1 MAWTTPRTWSTG
13 EVVTASLLNAQIKG
27 NMDLTAPAVMT
38 TAGDIIYASGANTPV
53 RLAKD
58 ANATRYLSNTG
69 TSNVPAWAQVNVTN
83 GVTGTLPVGSGGT
96 GATTLTD
103 GGVLIGNGTGAM
115 VAMAVLADGEFIVG
129 DGTTDPVAESGA
141 TLRTSI
147 GVGTGDAV
155 TFGGLTLGSDG
166 AGVDAIF
173 YSGTAGDNMTWDAS
187 DKVLNIT
194 GTDAETALDV
204 LDGDV
209 RIVDK
214 LYFYDRGGEY
224 ISSNG
229 SLMTLTGNVTVSG
242 DLTVSGTTTTVN
254 STVTTIADPLVIY
267 AVGTSGSASN
277 DAGFVIERG
286 DDTNVGWFWDESAD
300 EFVAV
305 TTGETGTTAG
315 NVSITA
321 YAGIHVNGAEVDGVL
336 NVDGSIDFDG
346 TTAAFDGSGAITLTS
361 TSSSA
366 NGIHLHANG
375 GTSETIKIHSDQGTS
390 VTEGAA
396 SVSLLS
402 DAGGV
407 ELRSTAN
414 LANAINITSDGG
426 TTGTITI
433 FNDQGTAVNE
443 GVASIQLLSDVGG
456 VGIKSGLN
464 AAGALRLTADGGT
477 SETIILHSDQGTG
490 ADSINIM
497 SDAGGI
503 TLNCANGKAILLNG
517 ATVFNEEDTVT
528 YDATDTVVD
537 CTQGNKFLLTFGAGN
552 ITDLYLHPPAG
563 PANIMLRLKQDASG
577 GSRVV
582 TNWYKNGGSVGSPSG
597 TGKIHFAGGTKPTLS
612 TATNA
617 VDVFA
622 FYYDGTDFH
631 GTSSLDSKA
640 YS

>member
-13 EVVTASLLNAQIKG
+13 EVVTAALLNAQIKA

-69 TSNVPAWAQVNVTN
+69 TSNVPAWAQVNITN

-103 GGVLIGNGTGAM
+103 GGVLLGNGTGAV
-115 VAMAVLADGEFIVG
+115 VAMAVLADGEMIVG

-166 AGVDAIF
+166 SGVDAIF

-187 DKVLNIT
+187 EEVLNIT
-194 GTDAETALDV
+194 GTDGATALDV

-267 AVGTSGSASN
+267 SVGSSGSASK
-277 DAGFVIERG
+277 DAGFVVERG
-286 DDTNVGWFWDESAD
+286 DDTNVGFFWDESAD

-321 YAGIHVNGAEVDGVL
+321 YADIHGKDLVVGALLDANGTVDADVT
-336 NVDGSIDFDG
+336 DFDVASSG
-346 TTAAFDGSGAITLTS
+346 DIDLVSSNDSAAAVYIAESGSGTS
-361 TSSSA
+361 
-366 NGIHLHANG
+366 G
-375 GTSETIKIHSDQGTS
+375 TIKIHADTGTS

-402 DAGGV
+402 DVGGV

-426 TTGTITI
+426 STGSITI
-433 FNDQGTAVNE
+433 FNDQGTSATE
-443 GVASIQLLSDVGG
+443 GSASIQLLSDVGG
-456 VGIKSGLN
+456 INIKSGLN
-464 AAGALRLTADGGT
+464 GAGAVLITADGGAN
-477 SETIILHSDQGTG
+477 ETIQIHADQGTG
-490 ADSINIM
+490 DSSIELV

-503 TLNCANGKAILLNG
+503 TLNVADGKSVRLG
-517 ATVFNEEDTVT
+517 GSTVFDDEVVVT
-528 YDATDTVVD
+528 YNASNTTVDT
-537 CTQGNKFLLTFGAGN
+537 TKGNKFILTMTGD
-552 ITDLYLHPPAG
+552 ITNLYFTPPAG
-563 PANIMLRLKQDASG
+563 SGVTANMMLKIVHSG
-577 GSRVV
+577 AGRSV
-582 TNWYKNGGSVGSPSG
+582 TNWYETG
-597 TGKIHFAGGTKPTLS
+597 TTEKIHTAGGAEPSLTD
-612 TATNA
+612 ANGA
-617 VDVFA
+617 VDVMA
-622 FYYDGTDFH
+622 LYWDGASFH
-631 GTSSLDSKA
+631 MTSSLDSKA

>member
-13 EVVTASLLNAQIKG
+13 EVVTAALLNAQIKA

-69 TSNVPAWAQVNVTN
+69 TSNVPAWAQVNVSN
-83 GVTGTLPVGSGGT
+83 GVTGTLPVGNGGT

-103 GGVLIGNGTGAM
+103 GGVLLGNGSGAM
-115 VAMAVLADGEFIVG
+115 VAMAVLADGEMIVG

-141 TLRTSI
+141 TLRSSI

-166 AGVDAIF
+166 SGVDAIF
-173 YSGTAGDNMTWDAS
+173 YSATSGDNMTWDAS
-187 DKVLNIT
+187 EEVLNIT
-194 GTDAETALDV
+194 GTDGATALDV

-242 DLTVSGTTTTVN
+242 DLTVSGTTTTIN
-254 STVTTIADPLVIY
+254 STVTTVADPLVIY

-286 DDTNVGWFWDESAD
+286 DDTNVAWIWDESAD
-300 EFVAV
+300 EFVAI

-366 NGIHLHANG
+366 NGIYLQANG
-375 GTSETIKIHSDQGTS
+375 GTSETIKIYSNQGTS

-402 DAGGV
+402 DDGGV

-426 TTGTITI
+426 STGTITI
-433 FNDQGTAVNE
+433 YNDQGTAVNE
-443 GVASIQLLSDVGG
+443 GVASIQLLSDDGG
-456 VGIKSGLN
+456 VGIKSGLDG
-464 AAGALRLTADGGT
+464 AGAIRLTADGGA
-477 SETIILHSDQGTG
+477 SETIILHADQGTG
-490 ADSINIM
+490 ADSINIR
-497 SDAGGI
+497 SDDGGI
-503 TLNCANGKAILLNG
+503 TWNCADGKAILLNG

-528 YDATDTVVD
+528 FNATDTVVN
-537 CTQGNKFLLTFGAGN
+537 CTLGNKFDLTLTAN
-552 ITDLYLHPPAG
+552 PLVDLYLHPPAG
-563 PANIMLRLKQDASG
+563 PANIMLRLIQDATG
-577 GSRVV
+577 NRTV
-582 TNWYKNGGSVGSPSG
+582 TNWYKNSGTTGSPSG
-597 TGKIHFAGGTKPTLS
+597 TTKVHFAGGTKPTLS
-612 TATNA
+612 TAANA

-622 FYYDGTDFH
+622 FYYDGTNFH

>member
-13 EVVTASLLNAQIKG
+13 EVVTAALLNAQIKA

-69 TSNVPAWAQVNVTN
+69 TSNVPAWAQVNVSN
-83 GVTGTLPVGSGGT
+83 GVTGTLPVGNGGT

-103 GGVLIGNGTGAM
+103 GGVLLGNGSGAM
-115 VAMAVLADGEFIVG
+115 VAMAVLADGEMIVG

-141 TLRTSI
+141 TLRSSI

-166 AGVDAIF
+166 SGVDAIF
-173 YSGTAGDNMTWDAS
+173 YSATSGDNMTWDAS
-187 DKVLNIT
+187 EEVLNIT
-194 GTDAETALDV
+194 GTDGATALDV

-242 DLTVSGTTTTVN
+242 DLTVSGTTTTIN
-254 STVTTIADPLVIY
+254 STVTTVADPLVIY

-286 DDTNVGWFWDESAD
+286 DDTNVAWIWDESAD
-300 EFVAV
+300 EFVAI

-366 NGIHLHANG
+366 NGIYLQANG
-375 GTSETIKIHSDQGTS
+375 GTSETIKIYSNPGTS

-402 DAGGV
+402 DDGGV

-426 TTGTITI
+426 STGTITI
-433 FNDQGTAVNE
+433 YNDQGTAVNE
-443 GVASIQLLSDVGG
+443 GVASIQLLSDDGG
-456 VGIKSGLN
+456 VGIKSGLDG
-464 AAGALRLTADGGT
+464 AGAIRLTADGGA
-477 SETIILHSDQGTG
+477 SETIILHADQGTG

-497 SDAGGI
+497 SDDGGI
-503 TLNCANGKAILLNG
+503 TLNCADGKAILLNG

-528 YDATDTVVD
+528 FNATDTVVN
-537 CTQGNKFLLTFGAGN
+537 CTLGNKFDLTLTAN
-552 ITDLYLHPPAG
+552 PLVDLYLHPPAG
-563 PANIMLRLKQDASG
+563 PANIMLRLIQDATG
-577 GSRVV
+577 NRTV
-582 TNWYKNGGSVGSPSG
+582 TNWYKNSGTTGSPSG
-597 TGKIHFAGGTKPTLS
+597 TTKVHFAGGTKPTLS
-612 TATNA
+612 TAANA

-622 FYYDGTDFH
+622 FYYDGTNFH

>member
-13 EVVTASLLNAQIKG
+13 EVVTATLLNAQIKG

-58 ANATRYLSNTG
+58 TNATRYLANTG
-69 TSNVPAWAQVNVTN
+69 SSNVPAWAQVNVTN
-83 GVTGTLPVGSGGT
+83 GVTGTLPVGNGGT

-115 VAMAVLADGEFIVG
+115 VAMAVLADGELIVG

-166 AGVDAIF
+166 SGVDAIF
-173 YSGTAGDNMTWDAS
+173 YSGTSGDNMTWDAS

-229 SLMTLTGNVTVSG
+229 SLMTLTGDVTVSG
-242 DLTVSGTTTTVN
+242 DLTVSGTTTTIN
-254 STVTTIADPLVIY
+254 STVTTVADPLVIY

-286 DDTNVGWFWDESAD
+286 DDTNVAWIWDESAD

-305 TTGETGTTAG
+305 TTNEDGTTAG
-315 NVSITA
+315 NVTIAA

-346 TTAAFDGSGAITLTS
+346 TTAALDGSGAITLTS

-414 LANAINITSDGG
+414 LANAINITNDGG

-477 SETIILHSDQGTG
+477 SETIILHADQGTG

-497 SDAGGI
+497 SDDGGI
-503 TLNCANGKAILLNG
+503 TLAVADGKSILLHG
-517 ATVFNEEDTVT
+517 ATVFNDEVT
-528 YDATDTVVD
+528 ITYNATDTVVD
-537 CTQGNKFLLTFGAGN
+537 CTKGNKFDLTFGAGN
-552 ITDLYLHPPAG
+552 ITDLYLHPPDG
-563 PANIMLRLKQDASG
+563 PANIMLRLVQDG
-577 GSRVV
+577 TGSRVV

-597 TGKIHFAGGTKPTLS
+597 TTKVHFAGGEKPTL
-612 TATNA
+612 TTTGNA

-622 FYYDGTDFH
+622 FYYDGSNFH
-631 GTSSLDSKA
+631 GTTSLDSKA